1 MTADEFVL
9 HDMSDFPIVRSRND
23 AIVPGYAQQWARE
36 MDALLAAD
44 VPFVIVFGEGMADE
58 QQEDRKVRAVWLKK
72 NRSRLATLCRAV
84 VAIEPDTVKCMA
96 LKAQAVIATKA
107 FGVPMDIVPSR
118 AEAEVRARGLL
129 EPGSD

>member
-1 MTADEFVL
+1 MTAEFVL

-44 VPFVIVFGEGMADE
+44 VPFAIVGEGMAEE

-107 FGVPMDIVPSR
+107 FGVPMDMVPSR
-118 AEAEVRARGLL
+118 AEADVRARGLL